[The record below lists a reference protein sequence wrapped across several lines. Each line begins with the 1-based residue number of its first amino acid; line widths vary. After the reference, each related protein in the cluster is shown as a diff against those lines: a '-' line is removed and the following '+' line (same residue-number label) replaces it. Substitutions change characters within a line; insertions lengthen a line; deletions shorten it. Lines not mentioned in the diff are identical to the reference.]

1 MSKSLT
7 MDDLLAGKSNI
18 DPIKT
23 GDVITV
29 KVVTSKKNKVWLD
42 LGPHGLGLISRKDL
56 LLGQV
61 LKEGDEIEASVVE
74 PYSDKGFSVLSM
86 RKAGVEGSWDELSK
100 LVEKGEILTVN
111 ILDANRGGLI
121 VEYQGNRGF
130 MPVSQ
135 LSSEHYP
142 KLNKEDAGEI
152 ISHLKKLVG
161 TNIQAVIITADK
173 LSSKLI
179 FSEREV
185 NKIKLSSKLK
195 DLKIGELVD
204 CMVTGVTDFG
214 IFVDIDGIEGM
225 AHISEL
231 SWQRID
237 HPSSIAKIGD
247 KLKLMVLNIDQDR
260 LSLSLKKTQ
269 EDPWLAEISKL
280 KIGDIVKGSVTRITP
295 FGAFVQIS
303 PSVEALVHI
312 SEVSGDSDDRSATE
326 EVFKLGEKADFEVLE
341 INTESRRIALGMAK
355 NSAKSKK

>member
-1 MSKSLT
+1 M
-7 MDDLLAGKSNI
+7 
-18 DPIKT
+18 
-23 GDVITV
+23 
-29 KVVTSKKNKVWLD
+29 
-42 LGPHGLGLISRKDL
+42 
-56 LLGQV
+56 
-61 LKEGDEIEASVVE
+61 
-74 PYSDKGFSVLSM
+74 
-86 RKAGVEGSWDELSK
+86 
-100 LVEKGEILTVN
+100 
-111 ILDANRGGLI
+111 AN
-121 VEYQGNRGF
+121 
-130 MPVSQ
+130 
-135 LSSEHYP
+135 
-142 KLNKEDAGEI
+142 
-152 ISHLKKLVG
+152 
-161 TNIQAVIITADK
+161 
-173 LSSKLI
+173 
-179 FSEREV
+179 
-185 NKIKLSSKLK
+185 
-195 DLKIGELVD
+195 
-204 CMVTGVTDFG
+204 
-214 IFVDIDGIEGM
+214 
-225 AHISEL
+225 ISEL